1 MRTDPAVASP
11 LLEVLR
17 GLTAAGVI
25 TSAAVH
31 LDLYVAGFSDIAVI
45 GPLFL
50 ANALAGFML
59 GTAVL
64 IWRHWAPAVL
74 CAGFGA
80 GTAVAYWW
88 SVLFGLFGVREVT
101 GGWSVILAEI
111 AEYLAV
117 GCGLAMTGIL
127 LTHRRAPRRPSP
139 TTTPTRATVGVP

>member
-1 MRTDPAVASP
+1 MRTEPRP
-11 LLEVLR
+11 LLEALR

-25 TSAAVH
+25 TSAVVH
-31 LDLYVAGFSDIAVI
+31 LDLYGAGFSSISVI

-50 ANALAGFML
+50 LNAIAGLVL
-59 GTAVL
+59 GLGVL
-64 IWRHWAPAVL
+64 VWRHWAPALL

-80 GTAVAYWW
+80 VTAAAYWW

-117 GCGLAMTGIL
+117 ACGLAVTGML
-127 LTHRRAPRRPSP
+127 LAHRRATRPP
-139 TTTPTRATVGVP
+139 APAVQRMGTTIGVP

>member
-1 MRTDPAVASP
+1 MRTGQGS

-25 TSAAVH
+25 TSAVVH
-31 LDLYVAGFSDIAVI
+31 LDLYGAGFSGIPVI

-50 ANALAGFML
+50 LNAIAGLAL
-59 GTAVL
+59 GITVL
-64 IWRHWAPAVL
+64 VWRHWIPALL

-80 GTAVAYWW
+80 LTVAAYWW

-117 GCGLAMTGIL
+117 ACGLAVTGL
-127 LTHRRAPRRPSP
+127 LLAHRRSARPP
-139 TTTPTRATVGVP
+139 VPAAQRVGTTVEVP